1 MVGRA
6 CVDINIRSY
15 FLAQDEAE
23 RAEARALFD
32 EDRVEILRRLDDY
45 GARLVTDEH
54 DRRMM
59 NEYRRLLEEWLRGAD
74 RAFALVEAGRAQEAA
89 TLLNGPVNE
98 TGIRLSGVSIEWID
112 YNQTI
117 AQSAG
122 RAAVVVLDL
131 TGVRYLDSSG
141 IRAIDHAFRELRSD
155 DRSLLIVSPPDTA
168 AEWTFRIAGF
178 DPALLVES
186 VDVALSSTGDPQG

>member
-1 MVGRA
+1 MLTLVPEHVAGTLLLRA
-6 CVDINIRSY
+6 DGEVDISN
-15 FLAQDEAE
+15 ADELT
-23 RAEARALFD
+23 RAI
-32 EDRVEILRRLDDY
+32 VES
-45 GARLVTDEH
+45 
-54 DRRMM
+54 
-59 NEYRRLLEEWLRGAD
+59 
-74 RAFALVEAGRAQEAA
+74 
-89 TLLNGPVNE
+89 P
-98 TGIRLSGVSIEWID
+98 
-112 YNQTI
+112 
-117 AQSAG
+117 
-122 RAAVVVLDL
+122 AAVVVLDL